1 MNQPTHTGTDEY
13 NQDTPD
19 DSQGFD
25 SVLQTIEGY
34 IQDPTTVTRQTL
46 SQLKADVMDLKDY
59 FEGSQEQANP
69 SEESASQTG
78 MSEMMNKARG
88 Q

>member
-1 MNQPTHTGTDEY
+1 MNEPTNTVTNSQTNQTDQY
-13 NQDTPD
+13 NQDTPE
-19 DSQGFD
+19 STGFD

-46 SQLKADVMDLKDY
+46 SQLKADIMDLKDY
-59 FEGSQEQANP
+59 FEGNQA
-69 SEESASQTG
+69 SEEPTG
-78 MSEMMNKARG
+78 MSEMMNKARK